1 MDSCYK
7 LYKYSQS
14 ISDGSSYKDLY
25 AMFHYGTAKSSP
37 DWILTRASLWS
48 AQHPNSSSMQWSDW
62 SPRSDSKRNCGTVT
76 IGFTYGVASVN
87 MNFTQCDTW
96 DITKYSTPGEFRN
109 DWKGASINS
118 EREVA
123 YGVQVTVPKDGWP
136 QWYLYQDLEFVLN
149 RP

>member
-1 MDSCYK
+1 
-7 LYKYSQS
+7 
-14 ISDGSSYKDLY
+14 
-25 AMFHYGTAKSSP
+25 MFHYGTAKSSP